1 MALSTSNMKHTEYYF
16 LLSQDHPELSYIEM
30 LNMLGMIGGE
40 YFLFHVEPGLAVARL
55 SFPIE
60 DLSDI
65 TLAYIKEV
73 GVPLYMGLFKN
84 GFTPYTAIRSLKGF
98 FKCRSKIDLKIY
110 SLGRRRTNCDYALII
125 DEILRNQKEMFSKD
139 SEEVRNVNNRSEC
152 PDRLSIVVG
161 NIVVIGYPIATRM
174 KYVEDVE
181 DKRYMR
187 KEDIAFMANI
197 CRYLCGKEKTILD
210 LFCGYG
216 YILDELC
223 ARTSPRVVVG
233 SDIDVKKTV
242 VSKRMVKR
250 QCIFDP
256 VVADAMHPAFR
267 RECADAIISDLPY
280 GRRSRVY
287 SSETLKLP
295 ILFLNRA
302 MDLLREGSIVI
313 LAISLD
319 QFRLLKNF
327 IRENPHYR
335 MIFFSTQYVH
345 GSLSRVYI
353 ALRLIQK

>member
-98 FKCRSKIDLKIY
+98 FKCRSKIDIKIY
-110 SLGRRRTNCDYALII
+110 SLGRRRANCDYALII

-139 SEEVRNVNNRSEC
+139 SEEVRNVDNRSEC

-181 DKRYMR
+181 DKKYMR

-216 YILDELC
+216 YIL
-223 ARTSPRVVVG
+223 
-233 SDIDVKKTV
+233 
-242 VSKRMVKR
+242 
-250 QCIFDP
+250 DP

-302 MDLLREGSIVI
+302 TDLLREGSIVI

>member
-1 MALSTSNMKHTEYYF
+1 MALSASNMKHTEYYF

-30 LNMLGMIGGE
+30 LSMLRMIGRG
-40 YFLFHVEPGLAVARL
+40 YFLLHVEPGLAVARL

-98 FKCRSKIDLKIY
+98 FKCRSKINIKIY
-110 SLGRRRTNCDYALII
+110 SLGRRRANCDYALII
-125 DEILRNQKEMFSKD
+125 DEILRNQKEMFGKD
-139 SEEVRNVNNRSEC
+139 LEEVRNVDNRSEC
-152 PDRLSIVVG
+152 PERLSIIVG
-161 NIVVIGYPIATRM
+161 NTVVIGYPIATRM
-174 KYVEDVE
+174 KEYVEDR
-181 DKRYMR
+181 KYMK

-197 CRYLCGKEKTILD
+197 CRYLCGKEKTIFD
-210 LFCGYG
+210 LFSGYG

-233 SDIDVKKTV
+233 SDIDAKKIA
-242 VSKRMVKR
+242 VSKRIVRR

-302 MDLLREGSIVI
+302 TDLLREGSIVI

-319 QFRLLKNF
+319 QFRMLKNF
-327 IRENPHYR
+327 IREDPHYR

-353 ALRLIQK
+353 ALQLIQK